1 MCLNTSGRPVCQY
14 PLAICALTL
23 LIINAL
29 GKLRGHHYGSDF
41 HCASNCVAVWL
52 YFAGSEEHVMLQY
65 FSSRAIRRLVL
76 NTGQNTQDAAFPKL
90 LWQAAFKGRC
100 QQWLG
105 THAEK
110 IMAAL
115 ASCKD
120 ASVKDAL
127 NSELQPILKR
137 GVADWAAEF
146 VSHGKTVA
154 RASKEKK
161 GGQQGK
167 KGPAT

>member
-1 MCLNTSGRPVCQY
+1 
-14 PLAICALTL
+14 
-23 LIINAL
+23 
-29 GKLRGHHYGSDF
+29 
-41 HCASNCVAVWL
+41 
-52 YFAGSEEHVMLQY
+52 MLQY

-76 NTGQNTQDAAFPKL
+76 NTGQSRQAAVFPKL

-115 ASCKD
+115 ASCED
-120 ASVKDAL
+120 ASVKNAL
-127 NSELQPILKR
+127 NSELQPILKK

-146 VSHGKTVA
+146 VSHGKAIA
-154 RASKEKK
+154 RAPKEKK
-161 GGQQGK
+161 NGQQGK
-167 KGPAT
+167 RGPGT

>member
-1 MCLNTSGRPVCQY
+1 
-14 PLAICALTL
+14 
-23 LIINAL
+23 
-29 GKLRGHHYGSDF
+29 
-41 HCASNCVAVWL
+41 
-52 YFAGSEEHVMLQY
+52 MLQY